1 MNSSELIAKIES
13 VTAEQVLVNPLDNPF
28 ALASDLV
35 AVSESDLSNAKSSLI
50 NLIKN
55 SDGKKY
61 SSQSEMHRLVF
72 GSKQLRELTDVER
85 EILAVVES

>member
-1 MNSSELIAKIES
+1 MNQIELIAKIES

-28 ALASDLV
+28 ALHSDLV
-35 AVSESDLSNAKSSLI
+35 SVSEGDLIAAKSSLI
-50 NLIKN
+50 ELIKN

-61 SSQSEMHRLVF
+61 SYQTEINRLVF

-85 EILAVVES
+85 EVLAAVAN